1 MDEKRLPD
9 TPWHVGFVKKE
20 EDDPRRHKARC
31 IYYAEGVCHQG
42 KMGCFLRKCPGSSH
56 CKYYAESES
65 MAEDVYL
72 KTRSIEEERADQM
85 QETLFQGKA
94 EIKHEL
100 QPQENTKQPEETTQQ
115 SCERFSGIESIRFK
129 EIVFTENYK
138 QWKPDPYEL
147 EKLMKYYEEH
157 KKLDKPV
164 LVKIKNGRYKL
175 KDNFLQYYV
184 AKKLHKTWVKAT
196 MDAKYLN
203 GKSK

>member
-65 MAEDVYL
+65 MAEEVYL

-85 QETLFQGKA
+85 QKLYFKA
-94 EIKHEL
+94 KLRLSTNCNHRKIPSSQK
-100 QPQENTKQPEETTQQ
+100 KQRN
-115 SCERFSGIESIRFK
+115 SLANDF
-129 EIVFTENYK
+129 
-138 QWKPDPYEL
+138 L
-147 EKLMKYYEEH
+147 E
-157 KKLDKPV
+157 
-164 LVKIKNGRYKL
+164 
-175 KDNFLQYYV
+175 
-184 AKKLHKTWVKAT
+184 
-196 MDAKYLN
+196 
-203 GKSK
+203 

>member
-1 MDEKRLPD
+1 VRTKCRKLYFKAKLRLSTNCNHRKIPSSQ
-9 TPWHVGFVKKE
+9 KKQRNSLAN
-20 EDDPRRHKARC
+20 D
-31 IYYAEGVCHQG
+31 
-42 KMGCFLRKCPGSSH
+42 F
-56 CKYYAESES
+56 
-65 MAEDVYL
+65 
-72 KTRSIEEERADQM
+72 
-85 QETLFQGKA
+85 
-94 EIKHEL
+94 
-100 QPQENTKQPEETTQQ
+100 
-115 SCERFSGIESIRFK
+115 SIRFK
-129 EIVFTENYK
+129 EIVVTENYK

-203 GKSK
+203 EKSK